1 MKTISAFFVCIL
13 LTTAAFACCGQ
24 EDPMESEE
32 DATTS
37 EKIYIEPEN
46 LQFDKKDIF
55 VFHHDTW
62 HRVRALFSDEVGLY
76 VSRQPSQH
84 TWYCYPCTAYHN
96 CSIKECDSGNS
107 APGYCGKK

>member
-24 EDPMESEE
+24 EDPIESEA
-32 DATTS
+32 DATIS

-62 HRVRALFSDEVGLY
+62 HRVRALFSDEMGLY
-76 VSRQPSQH
+76 VSRQPSTN
-84 TWYCYPCTAYHN
+84 TWRCVDCTRYHN
-96 CSIKECDSGNS
+96 CDQSCPETGLSPPLNCRK
-107 APGYCGKK
+107 

>member
-24 EDPMESEE
+24 EYPMESEA

-62 HRVRALFSDEVGLY
+62 HRVHALFSDEMGLY
-76 VSRQPSQH
+76 VSREPSSD
-84 TWYCYPCTAYHN
+84 TWYCRPCKTNHN
-96 CSIKECDSGNS
+96 CDIKKCIRGND
-107 APGYCGKK
+107 APSYCGK